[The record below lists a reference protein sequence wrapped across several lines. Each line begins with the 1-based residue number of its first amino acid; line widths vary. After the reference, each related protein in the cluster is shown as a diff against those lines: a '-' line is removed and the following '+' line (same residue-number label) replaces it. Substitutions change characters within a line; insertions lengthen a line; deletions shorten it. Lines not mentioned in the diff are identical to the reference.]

1 VSFWAALFGRPH
13 RHLPEVPEDFPNFE
27 RDEPTETDED
37 CERRG
42 RIMEAQE
49 RSDDAAKR
57 LRALEFEQSLYR
69 RKRPRI
75 PLI

>member
-1 VSFWAALFGRPH
+1 MSLWSALFGRPH
-13 RHLPEVPEDFPNFE
+13 RHRSEIPDHFPDVE
-27 RDEPTETDED
+27 RDEPDDTDED

-42 RIMEAQE
+42 RIIEAQV
-49 RSDDAAKR
+49 RVDDAAKR
-57 LRALEFEQSLYR
+57 LQALEFEQSLYR